1 MVAIETHDLTKQYG
15 TVLAVDDL
23 SLSIPEGVVYG
34 VLGPNGAGKT
44 TMMRM
49 LTTLTKPT
57 SGSARVMGDPIT
69 DRLALVEHIGYLP
82 EEPPCSMNSPDTS
95 SWTISAACVIS
106 RWSQRKSAL
115 RASSTHLTSR
125 ITSTAVLLHTR
136 RGPVRN
142 SPSSRSCY
150 TAPTCF
156 FSMNRQRASIHE
168 RPAPSEP

>member
-69 DRLALVEHIGYLP
+69 DRLAPRRTYRLP
-82 EEPPCSMNSPDTS
+82 
-95 SWTISAACVIS
+95 S
-106 RWSQRKSAL
+106 RR
-115 RASSTHLTSR
+115 TT
-125 ITSTAVLLHTR
+125 
-136 RGPVRN
+136 PVR
-142 SPSSRSCY
+142 
-150 TAPTCF
+150 
-156 FSMNRQRASIHE
+156 
-168 RPAPSEP
+168 